1 MDHFTGKWLAAV
13 SGGPDSMALAGMC
26 LEKGIDIALA
36 HVNYH
41 HRDQADE
48 EEAYV
53 RFFAEEH
60 GLMVYVRNEP
70 FVFQG
75 NFEAAARAWRYDF
88 FAEVVKANGFAGVLV
103 AHQED
108 DLIET
113 FLMQEEKELI
123 PEYYGLAAE
132 IMYHGVLIRRPLLD
146 QTAAQLKEYCRSHQ
160 IRYYTDATNA
170 SEEYTRNRIRHQ
182 QVEPLSRSERDMILR
197 EIRMKNA
204 VLQERRCRVKTLIR
218 QEKIRLDEYRK
229 QKQEERD
236 TLLRIFLEQVSEKA
250 ISLAYLREI
259 DSVLMK
265 KDDFMIPFRQHWIVQ
280 KDSCFFL
287 YQEQAEDCDVY
298 SSLPELKNGAGRYYR
313 VTAGQPGVN
322 AVSVTASDFPLKIRS
337 FREGDAIQ
345 MRFGTKAVHRFF
357 IDRHIPLYERRRWP
371 IVENA
376 RGEIILV
383 PGLGCDASHY
393 STKPDFNVL
402 QYSS

>member
-1 MDHFTGKWLAAV
+1 
-13 SGGPDSMALAGMC
+13 MALAGMC

-41 HRDQADE
+41 HRPQADE

-53 RFFAEEH
+53 RLFAETH
-60 GLMVYVRNEP
+60 GLPVFVCNEP

-113 FLMQEEKELI
+113 FLMQEEKGLI

-146 QTAAQLKEYCRSHQ
+146 HTAAQLKEYCRSHQ
-160 IRYYTDATNA
+160 IRYYIDATNA

-182 QVEPLSRSERDMILR
+182 QVEPLSRTERDMILR

-204 VLQERRCRVKTLIR
+204 VLQERRCRVKTLIH
-218 QEKIRLDEYRK
+218 QEKIRLNEYRK
-229 QKQEERD
+229 QSQEERD
-236 TLLRIFLEQVSEKA
+236 ALLRMFLEQVSEKA
-250 ISLAYLREI
+250 LSLAHLREI
-259 DSVLMK
+259 DGILMK
-265 KDDFMIPFRQHWIVQ
+265 KDDFMIPFQEHWIVQ
-280 KDSCFFL
+280 KDSWFFL
-287 YQEQAEDCDVY
+287 YREQAADCDVY
-298 SSLPELKNGAGRYYR
+298 SSLPEVIRGTGRYYR
-313 VTAGQPGVN
+313 IAAGQPGVN

-337 FREGDAIQ
+337 FQEGDTIR
-345 MRFGTKAVHRFF
+345 MRFGTKPVHRFF
-357 IDRHIPLYERRRWP
+357 IDRHIPLFERRRWP
-371 IVENA
+371 VVENV

>member
-1 MDHFTGKWLAAV
+1 
-13 SGGPDSMALAGMC
+13 MALAGMC

-41 HRDQADE
+41 HRPQADE

-53 RFFAEEH
+53 RLFAETH
-60 GLMVYVRNEP
+60 SLPVFVRNEP

-113 FLMQEEKELI
+113 FLMQEEKGLI

-146 QTAAQLKEYCRSHQ
+146 HTAAQLKEYCRSHQ
-160 IRYYTDATNA
+160 IRYYIDATNA

-182 QVEPLSRSERDMILR
+182 QVEPLSRTERDMILR

-204 VLQERRCRVKTLIR
+204 VLQERRCRVKTLIH
-218 QEKIRLDEYRK
+218 QEKIRLNEYRK
-229 QKQEERD
+229 QSQEERD
-236 TLLRIFLEQVSEKA
+236 ALLRMFLEQVSEKA
-250 ISLAYLREI
+250 LSLAHLREI
-259 DSVLMK
+259 DGILMK
-265 KDDFMIPFRQHWIVQ
+265 KDDFMIPFQEHWIVQ
-280 KDSCFFL
+280 KDSWFFL
-287 YQEQAEDCDVY
+287 YREQAADCDVY
-298 SSLPELKNGAGRYYR
+298 SSLPEVIRGTGRYYR
-313 VTAGQPGVN
+313 IAAGQPGVN

-337 FREGDAIQ
+337 FQEGDTIR
-345 MRFGTKAVHRFF
+345 MRFGTKPVHRFF
-357 IDRHIPLYERRRWP
+357 IDRHIPLFERRRWP
-371 IVENA
+371 VVENV